1 MLRASVLITGGL
13 AWLIG
18 LFISAAIASGGDALK
33 PKEVLILYSYR
44 HLMPI
49 NQQWDRGI
57 RNTIES
63 NLREPVTIDIEYLD
77 FQRLNSR
84 DYREKWLDLL
94 RLKYGELKPDVVI
107 PVHDPTAEFFI
118 ENHRSLFPDAAVVF
132 CSISERMRDR
142 LPLTSKMTGVLYR
155 VDFRSTVEC
164 ARRLLPTTRKVIVVS
179 GAGETDL
186 ALVAGAKAAFADEK
200 QIEFTYWTGVP
211 IDELRTQASR
221 LPTDSVI
228 LFLTFDLD
236 RAGTFSTSS
245 SDVLRRISSAASVP
259 IFGLYDTLLGQGIV
273 GGCLAPVEE
282 QGKRVGEITIRVLR
296 GESPGDIPFTGTE
309 MNRYVFDW
317 RQLRRWGIREQ
328 NLPEGS
334 QVAFREPSLW
344 EEYRAYITTGAAAIL
359 LQSLL
364 ITALLVNR
372 RKRLRAEHSLADR
385 LQFETSLSGLS
396 ARFVDVVPE
405 TVHREIK
412 CALEQVTNLLTLD
425 RGTVFEVSSDGL
437 ELRAT
442 LSWVR
447 AGQSQAPPAIPL
459 DSIPWLWAKLNQGD
473 IVQFSSVAELPA
485 DAAQEKAL
493 MVRLGLKAGVA
504 VPLKAKG
511 TILGMVAFG
520 QLTQERPW
528 NETILNRL
536 KLVGEVF
543 ANALAHT
550 RADESLCASR
560 EEARQLAGRLLTAQE
575 DERRRLAREMHDDVT
590 QRLAATAIAAGK
602 FEQQFPVADPS
613 REAMA
618 SLKDQLI
625 ALSDDVHRI
634 SRQLHP
640 AILDDLGL
648 EDALRSECDRFAERE
663 GVVTHFHCGGLP
675 DRLPKDIA
683 LCLYRIAQE
692 ALRNVA
698 KHAQTD
704 RVELV
709 LNADAEFLDL
719 EVRDFGRGFFPE
731 EVRCQPGLGLASME
745 ERTRLVG
752 GEITIS
758 SVPSQGTSITVR
770 VPLPEEDA

>member
-1 MLRASVLITGGL
+1 MLRASVLITSGL
-13 AWLIG
+13 VWLIG
-18 LFISAAIASGGDALK
+18 LFTPAAIASGGETSK
-33 PKEVLILYSYR
+33 PKEVLLLYSYR

-49 NQQWDRGI
+49 NIEWDRGI
-57 RNTIES
+57 RETITS
-63 NLREPVTIDIEYLD
+63 SLGEPVTIDIEYLD

-84 DYREKWLDLL
+84 DYRAKWLELV
-94 RLKYGELKPDVVI
+94 RLKYNELKPDVVI
-107 PVHDPTAEFFI
+107 PVHNPTAEFFI
-118 ENHRSLFPDAAVVF
+118 ENHQSLFPDAAVVF
-132 CSISERMRDR
+132 CSISETVRDR
-142 LPLTSKMTGVLYR
+142 LPSTSRMTGVLYR
-155 VDFRSTVEC
+155 VDFRSTLEC

-179 GAGETDL
+179 GTGKTDL
-186 ALVAGAKAAFADEK
+186 TLVAAAKSAFAAER

-211 IDELRTQASR
+211 IDELCTHAAR
-221 LPTDSVI
+221 LPSDSVI
-228 LFLTFDLD
+228 LFLTYDLD
-236 RAGTFSTSS
+236 REGKLSTSS
-245 SDVLRRISSAASVP
+245 SDVLRSISPVASVP

-273 GGCLAPVEE
+273 GGCLASVEE
-282 QGKRVGEITIRVLR
+282 QGRRAGEITIRVLR
-296 GESPGDIPFTGTE
+296 GERPGDIPFTGTE

-328 NLPEGS
+328 NLPAGS
-334 QVAFREPSLW
+334 RVAFRAPTRW
-344 EEYRAYITTGAAAIL
+344 EEYGAYITTGAAAIL

-364 ITALLVNR
+364 IAALLVNR
-372 RKRLRAEHSLADR
+372 RKRLRAEHIVADR
-385 LQFETSLSGLS
+385 LQFETAFSGLS
-396 ARFVDVVPE
+396 ARFVHVVPE
-405 TVHREIK
+405 TVHREIE
-412 CALEQVTNLLTLD
+412 CAFEQVANLLTLD
-425 RGTVFEVSSDGL
+425 RGTIFEVSSDGL
-437 ELRAT
+437 QLRAT

-447 AGQSQAPPAIPL
+447 AGQSQAPPAIAL
-459 DSIPWLWAKLNQGD
+459 DSISWLWAKLNQGD
-473 IVQFSSVAELPA
+473 TVHFSSVAELPA
-485 DAAQEKAL
+485 DAAPEKAL
-493 MVRLGLKAGVA
+493 MLRLGLKAGVA

-511 TILGMVAFG
+511 TTFGMVTFG
-520 QLTQERPW
+520 QLTRERSW
-528 NETILNRL
+528 NETSLNRL
-536 KLVGEVF
+536 KLVGEVL
-543 ANALAHT
+543 ANALAHAL
-550 RADESLCASR
+550 ADEALCASR

-575 DERRRLAREMHDDVT
+575 DERKRLAREMHDDVS
-590 QRLAATAIAAGK
+590 QRLAATAITAGK
-602 FEQQFPVADPS
+602 FEQQFLAADPS

-625 ALSDDVHRI
+625 ELSDDVHRI

-719 EVRDFGRGFFPE
+719 EVRDFGRGFVPA

-770 VPLPEEDA
+770 VPLPEDDA